1 MGEKRNQVNKVTVT
15 IYNEDYIVKG
25 TEKPDYIEM
34 LASYVDRR
42 MRMVQQRNV
51 NLSTSKVAVLTAL
64 NLANELNKLQ
74 EDYDELV
81 KTWKR
86 SAKIGWDK
94 MTNREI
100 GRTLDRIADLL
111 QIKDETHLRS
121 RPTVRLPIQSITL
134 MKTYMF
140 ITSMIV

>member
-1 MGEKRNQVNKVTVT
+1 VGEKRNQVNKVTVT

-81 KTWKR
+81 KTLEEERK
-86 SAKIGWDK
+86 
-94 MTNREI
+94 NRM
-100 GRTLDRIADLL
+100 G
-111 QIKDETHLRS
+111 
-121 RPTVRLPIQSITL
+121 
-134 MKTYMF
+134 
-140 ITSMIV
+140 

>member
-1 MGEKRNQVNKVTVT
+1 VGEKRNQVNKVTVT
-15 IYNEDYIVKG
+15 IYNEAYIGKC

-64 NLANELNKLQ
+64 NLADELNKLQ

-81 KTWKR
+81 KNLEEERK
-86 SAKIGWDK
+86 
-94 MTNREI
+94 NRM
-100 GRTLDRIADLL
+100 G
-111 QIKDETHLRS
+111 
-121 RPTVRLPIQSITL
+121 
-134 MKTYMF
+134 
-140 ITSMIV
+140 

>member
-25 TEKPDYIEM
+25 DEKPDYIEM

-64 NLANELNKLQ
+64 NLADELNKLQ

-81 KTWKR
+81 KTLEEERK
-86 SAKIGWDK
+86 
-94 MTNREI
+94 NRM
-100 GRTLDRIADLL
+100 G
-111 QIKDETHLRS
+111 
-121 RPTVRLPIQSITL
+121 
-134 MKTYMF
+134 
-140 ITSMIV
+140 

>member
-25 TEKPDYIEM
+25 DEKPDYIEM

-81 KTWKR
+81 KTLEEERK
-86 SAKIGWDK
+86 
-94 MTNREI
+94 NRM
-100 GRTLDRIADLL
+100 G
-111 QIKDETHLRS
+111 
-121 RPTVRLPIQSITL
+121 
-134 MKTYMF
+134 
-140 ITSMIV
+140 